1 MPQRKVTLGLVQ
13 SSCSENIENNISKT
27 VDQIRSAA
35 EKGAQIILLQELFS
49 TTYFC
54 QSMDDRFF
62 EWSESIPGP
71 VSEKLSALAAELDTV
86 IVAPYFERRAPGV
99 YHNSLIVID
108 ADGTLMG
115 KYRKKHI
122 PDDPGFFEK
131 FYFTPGEDDYQVY
144 DTKYAKIGP
153 LICWDQW
160 YPEAARITAL
170 KGAEILVYPTAI
182 GTLPEEDKAMGREF
196 LEAWQT
202 IQRSHAIANGCFVAS
217 INRTGREE
225 EIAFWGHSFVAGPFG
240 QMLAEAGTGEEALIC
255 QIDLSKIEKQRQIW
269 PFFRDRRID
278 TYGPILNRYI
288 D

>member
-1 MPQRKVTLGLVQ
+1 MTKKNVTLALIQ
-13 SSCSENIENNISKT
+13 LSCSEDIDNNISKT
-27 VDQIRSAA
+27 IEQIRSAA
-35 EKGAQIILLQELFS
+35 GQGAQIILLQELFN

-54 QSMDDRFF
+54 QAMDDRYFD
-62 EWSESIPGP
+62 WSEPMPGP
-71 VSEKLSALAAELDTV
+71 ISERLCTLAGDLDTV
-86 IVAPYFERRAPGV
+86 IVAPYFEKRAPGI
-99 YHNSLIVID
+99 YHNSLLVID
-108 ADGTLMG
+108 ADGTMMG

-122 PDDPGFFEK
+122 PDDPSFYEK
-131 FYFTPGEDDYQVY
+131 FYFTPGEDDYKVY

-182 GTLPEEDKAMGREF
+182 GTLPDEDETMGKEF

-217 INRTGREE
+217 INRTGQEKE
-225 EIAFWGHSFVAGPFG
+225 VTFWGHSFVAGPFG
-240 QMLAEAGTGEEALIC
+240 QMLAEAGAGEEVLIAE
-255 QIDLSKIEKQRQIW
+255 IDLSKIEKQRQVW

-278 TYGPILNRYI
+278 TYGPILKRYI

>member
-1 MPQRKVTLGLVQ
+1 MPKREVTLGLVQ
-13 SSCSENIENNISKT
+13 LSCSENIENNISKT
-27 VDQIRSAA
+27 VDHIRTAS
-35 EKGAQIILLQELFS
+35 KNGADIILLQELFN

-54 QSMDDRFF
+54 REMDDRFF
-62 EWSESIPGP
+62 DWSEAIPGP
-71 VSEKLSALAAELDTV
+71 VSEKLCTLATELDAV

-122 PDDPGFFEK
+122 PDDPSFYEK
-131 FYFTPGEDDYQVY
+131 YYFTPGEDEYQVF

-182 GTLPEEDKAMGREF
+182 GTLPDEDEAMGKEF

-217 INRTGREE
+217 INRVGVEGE
-225 EIAFWGHSFVAGPFG
+225 VSFWGHSFVAGPFG
-240 QMLAEAGTGEEALIC
+240 QMLAEAGKDEEVLISN
-255 QIDLSKIEKQRQIW
+255 INLSKIEKQRQIW